1 MDFVFDGADRAGAG
15 IFHPWDGFLAAIVA
29 ARVREWG
36 DFFVGRSHREEEEEE
51 DKKLEAQALGAT
63 TQPRTSLQ

>member
-1 MDFVFDGADRAGAG
+1 MDFVFDEADRAGAG

-36 DFFVGRSHREEEEEE
+36 ILFVGRRHREEEEEEE
-51 DKKLEAQALGAT
+51 DKKKT
-63 TQPRTSLQ
+63 KSLKHRR